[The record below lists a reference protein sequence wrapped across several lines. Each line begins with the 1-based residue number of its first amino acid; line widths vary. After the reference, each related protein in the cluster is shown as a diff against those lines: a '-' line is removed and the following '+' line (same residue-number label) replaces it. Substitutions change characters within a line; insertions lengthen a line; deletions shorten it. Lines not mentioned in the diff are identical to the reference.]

1 MYPDDSVSDET
12 AATFTLPDPPETARA
27 LIFDCDGTLV
37 DTMGLHRRVWADLFG
52 AHGFEM
58 TDTWWEDHGND
69 PMEPFVRAAVP
80 DADEELI
87 EVLRVAGID
96 DFVARMHELE
106 AIEHVVAH
114 ARRLHGTLPMIVVS
128 GGFRDPVVGSLR
140 AVGIEHL
147 FDDVITADD
156 VAHGKPAPDGYL
168 LALDRLGLDAAHV
181 VVYEDSD
188 VGFAAAAAAQIAT
201 IVDIRLAR

>member
-69 PMEPFVRAAVP
+69 PMEPFVRAAMLSMEASRAKRSQTASKPERRSSVQSSSSANSSP
-80 DADEELI
+80 EGRGDTHAAGSTSI
-87 EVLRVAGID
+87 VWGAKWQVA
-96 DFVARMHELE
+96 FA
-106 AIEHVVAH
+106 
-114 ARRLHGTLPMIVVS
+114 
-128 GGFRDPVVGSLR
+128 
-140 AVGIEHL
+140 
-147 FDDVITADD
+147 
-156 VAHGKPAPDGYL
+156 
-168 LALDRLGLDAAHV
+168 GLT
-181 VVYEDSD
+181 S
-188 VGFAAAAAAQIAT
+188 IW
-201 IVDIRLAR
+201 